1 LVKEK
6 LDSLIIQFTQAIL
19 HKYTLIKDINTQKTH
34 GINLIGTKYF
44 FENVNS
50 NYDEQKGINILKY
63 SRWMNSILRRS
74 VEIGKV
80 ELPICS
86 IILDERGRCI
96 GRGVNRRNINND
108 PLGHAEIMALRQ
120 ASLIKNDWRFNECII
135 ITNLEPCTMCASALI
150 QARMGKVVFGAYDKK
165 RGGLGGSIDLS
176 IHKSS
181 HHKMEIVGG
190 ILEKECSQVLQLWFK
205 KLRTQK

>member
-1 LVKEK
+1 MRY
-6 LDSLIIQFTQAIL
+6 I
-19 HKYTLIKDINTQKTH
+19 
-34 GINLIGTKYF
+34 
-44 FENVNS
+44 FENGNS
-50 NYDEQKGINILKY
+50 NYDEQKGINTLKY
-63 SRWMNSILRRS
+63 TKWMNSILRRS
-74 VEIGKV
+74 EEIGKV

-86 IILDERGRCI
+86 IILDKRGRCI

-176 IHKSS
+176 KHKSS
-181 HHKMEIVGG
+181 HHKMEILGG
-190 ILEKECSQVLQLWFK
+190 ILEEECSQILQLWFK
-205 KLRTQK
+205 RLRTQI

>member
-1 LVKEK
+1 MRY
-6 LDSLIIQFTQAIL
+6 I
-19 HKYTLIKDINTQKTH
+19 
-34 GINLIGTKYF
+34 

-50 NYDEQKGINILKY
+50 NYDEEKGINILKY

-74 VEIGKV
+74 VEIGNV

-96 GRGVNRRNINND
+96 GRGVNRRNKNND

-176 IHKSS
+176 KHKSS
-181 HHKMEIVGG
+181 HLKMEIVGG
-190 ILEKECSQVLQLWFK
+190 ILEDECSKILQLWFK

>member
-1 LVKEK
+1 MRNIFKKE
-6 LDSLIIQFTQAIL
+6 
-19 HKYTLIKDINTQKTH
+19 
-34 GINLIGTKYF
+34 
-44 FENVNS
+44 NS
-50 NYDEQKGINILKY
+50 NNDQKISANYSKY
-63 SRWMNSILRRS
+63 SKWMNSILKRS
-74 VEIGKV
+74 EEIGKI
-80 ELPICS
+80 ELPISS

-120 ASLIKNDWRFNECII
+120 ASLIKNDWRFNECVI

-176 IHKSS
+176 KHKSS
-181 HHKMEIVGG
+181 HHNMEIEGG
-190 ILEKECSQVLQLWFK
+190 ILEEECGQILKLWFK

>member
-1 LVKEK
+1 M
-6 LDSLIIQFTQAIL
+6 SYI
-19 HKYTLIKDINTQKTH
+19 
-34 GINLIGTKYF
+34 

-50 NYDEQKGINILKY
+50 NYDEKKEINISKY

-74 VEIGKV
+74 EEIGKV

-86 IILDERGRCI
+86 IILDDRGRCI
-96 GRGVNRRNINND
+96 GRGVNRRNINKD

-150 QARMGKVVFGAYDKK
+150 QARMGTVSYTHLTLPTT
-165 RGGLGGSIDLS
+165 GLVGSEMCIRDSL
-176 IHKSS
+176 
-181 HHKMEIVGG
+181 
-190 ILEKECSQVLQLWFK
+190 
-205 KLRTQK
+205 

>member
-1 LVKEK
+1 MRY
-6 LDSLIIQFTQAIL
+6 I
-19 HKYTLIKDINTQKTH
+19 
-34 GINLIGTKYF
+34 

-50 NYDEQKGINILKY
+50 NYDQQKGINISKY
-63 SRWMNSILRRS
+63 SKWMSSILRRS
-74 VEIGKV
+74 KEIGKV
-80 ELPICS
+80 ELPISS
-86 IILDERGRCI
+86 IILDERGRII
-96 GRGVNRRNINND
+96 GRGVNRRNINKD

-150 QARMGKVVFGAYDKK
+150 QARMGKVIFGAYDKK

-176 IHKSS
+176 MHKSS
-181 HHKMEIVGG
+181 HHKMEVIGG
-190 ILEKECSQVLQLWFK
+190 ILEKECSQILQLWFK

>member
-1 LVKEK
+1 MRY
-6 LDSLIIQFTQAIL
+6 I
-19 HKYTLIKDINTQKTH
+19 
-34 GINLIGTKYF
+34 
-44 FENVNS
+44 FENGNS
-50 NYDEQKGINILKY
+50 NKVQKKETNNSKY
-63 SRWMNSILRRS
+63 NRWMNSILRRS
-74 VEIGKV
+74 EVISKV
-80 ELPICS
+80 ELPISS

-96 GRGVNRRNINND
+96 GRGVNRRTMNND

-150 QARMGKVVFGAYDKK
+150 QARMGKVVFGAYDQK

-176 IHKSS
+176 KHKSS
-181 HHKMEIVGG
+181 HHKMQIVGG
-190 ILEKECSQVLQLWFK
+190 VLEEECSQMLKLWFK